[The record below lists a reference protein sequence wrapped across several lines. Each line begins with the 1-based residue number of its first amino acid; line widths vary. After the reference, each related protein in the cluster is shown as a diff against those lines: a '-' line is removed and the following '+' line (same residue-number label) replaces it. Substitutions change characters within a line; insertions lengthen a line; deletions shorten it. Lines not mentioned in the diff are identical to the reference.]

1 MRPVFK
7 PEQHGSAIINS
18 ALSDA
23 QTTQV
28 MLGGL
33 SLHQVAQVLDAEVLT
48 GEDQLDQTVKS
59 ACCSDLM
66 SDVLAFVHE
75 RALLLTGIANA
86 NVIRTAQMLDLGC
99 LVFVRGKRPDEAT
112 IVMAREL
119 GVVLL
124 SVNKTM
130 FVSAGL
136 LYQAGLR
143 GSPMKW
149 SSREGGAQ

>member
-1 MRPVFK
+1 MTIRDLIEK
-7 PEQHGSAIINS
+7 
-18 ALSDA
+18 
-23 QTTQV
+23 
-28 MLGGL
+28 LG
-33 SLHQVAQVLDAEVLT
+33 ARVLI
-48 GEDQLDQTVKS
+48 GEDRLDQPVYS

-112 IVMAREL
+112 IAMAREL